1 MEWQIVKKDKNDEIN
16 IGITFLYYNSET
28 NTTSTLVDYD
38 EIIGYDSTKYAY
50 VLDEFA
56 WENIKKDI
64 VEANLYTYPFSDFV
78 INITLDDNL
87 IYRAGYVLS
96 LSSTLDF
103 GKILFKL
110 QEPDIIYF
118 QTDPPIEMF
127 EGDDLR
133 NDSRLIEQLKKDNK
147 LTEVSI

>member
-1 MEWQIVKKDKNDEIN
+1 M
-16 IGITFLYYNSET
+16 
-28 NTTSTLVDYD
+28 
-38 EIIGYDSTKYAY
+38 
-50 VLDEFA
+50 DEFA